1 MNTPA
6 PPQIPRSSELPPELR
21 QAIDRHARKRVL
33 FWGLL
38 ILVPSIAVLGITG
51 GMILKLRAERRQ
63 LRTELERLKNE
74 TIRFDQPLQIHNPA
88 WGTVIDGVDPKKFP
102 SRDPKDPRR
111 GALLQQ
117 FLPNG
122 NPAQVWLLRPVQS
135 TNVSLTPSQ
144 PTTVA
149 AYTRRGFELLH
160 RDQQPAFAIETFEA
174 CVREHPDSAECFHGL
189 AQAQRERKDYGK
201 ALGNHNRAIELDPQ
215 QHLFYWE
222 RGITYLRM
230 NDADNAIIDF
240 KTCLEKSAAFAN
252 AENGL
257 GQAYRIKGEFA
268 EALAHH
274 DKAIALEDTNPS
286 FYRERGLTYQSKGDQ
301 EKASADLAKA
311 NQMQQQK

>member
-1 MNTPA
+1 MNTPSSPQV
-6 PPQIPRSSELPPELR
+6 PPGSELPAEI
-21 QAIDRHARKRVL
+21 QHAIDRHARKRVL
-33 FWGLL
+33 SWGLL
-38 ILVPSIAVLGITG
+38 ILIPSIAALGVTG
-51 GMILKLRAERRQ
+51 AMMLKLRAERRQ
-63 LRTELERLKNE
+63 LQAELEALKTE

-122 NPAQVWLLRPVQS
+122 NPAQVWLLRPAQS
-135 TNVSLTPSQ
+135 ANVSPTPSQ

-149 AYTRRGFELLH
+149 AYAKRGFELLH
-160 RDQQPAFAIETFEA
+160 RDQQPAFAVATFEA
-174 CVREHPDSAECFHGL
+174 CVKEHPESAECFHGL
-189 AQAQRERKDYGK
+189 AQAQRELKDYGK

-215 QHLFYWE
+215 QYLFFWE

-230 NDADNAIIDF
+230 NDADNAIGDF
-240 KTCLEKSAAFAN
+240 KTCLEKSPTFAN

-274 DKAIALEDTNPS
+274 DKAIALDDSNPS
-286 FYRERGLTYQSKGDQ
+286 FYRERGITYQSKGDQ
-301 EKASADLAKA
+301 EKATADLAKA
-311 NQMQQQK
+311 SQTQQPK